1 MKKSVIM
8 ALALIMLAG
17 CAKKNESGK
26 EMQKSYQVA
35 LDDSIKNVTFKID
48 SCNDVAKSLQ
58 DKIANLL
65 PEFRAVSKAREVE
78 GYMIFQGWENRYP
91 LQNTSIVARLSES
104 RQLELIG
111 VLKGGEFDRIRVSV
125 PSQTAET
132 AAVPFD
138 QALNY
143 RQGGLNTVLFTG
155 PEADSV
161 AQLIADNELNPITVT
176 FLNGGRTT
184 GTWKMDH
191 DNAKMITMTYLLYSA
206 NKDHKRLEQ
215 ESLKLGE
222 KLKLLRQH
230 QEAGKNK
237 AEKTAE
243 ETK

>member
-1 MKKSVIM
+1 MKKSVILGLAVA
-8 ALALIMLAG
+8 ALLAG

-26 EMQKSYQVA
+26 EMQKSYSVA
-35 LDDSIKNVTFKID
+35 LEDSIKNVTFRMD

-58 DKIANLL
+58 DKIGSLL
-65 PEFRAVSKAREVE
+65 PEFRGVSNAREVE

-91 LQNTSIVARLSES
+91 LQQTGMVARLSES
-104 RQLELIG
+104 RQLELVA
-111 VLKGGEFDRIRVSV
+111 VLKGGEFDRIRVNV
-125 PSQTAET
+125 PSETAET

-143 RQGGLNTVLFTG
+143 RQSGLNTVLFTG

-161 AQLIADNELNPITVT
+161 ARLIADNELNPITVT
-176 FLNGGRTT
+176 FLNGGKAT
-184 GTWKMDH
+184 GTWKMNH

-206 NKDHKRLEQ
+206 TKDHKRLEQ

-230 QEAGKNK
+230 QETGKSR
-237 AEKTAE
+237 AVQEEK
-243 ETK
+243 